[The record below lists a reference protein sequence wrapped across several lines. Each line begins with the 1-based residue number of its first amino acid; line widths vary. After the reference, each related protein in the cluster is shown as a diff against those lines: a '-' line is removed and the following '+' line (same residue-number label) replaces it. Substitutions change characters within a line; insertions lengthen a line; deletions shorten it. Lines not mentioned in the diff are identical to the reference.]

1 MQTTMRSAATI
12 LIAAGLLVAGGSG
25 AAAAAGLKPILKV
38 DSAAVSIKG
47 DQMTIIASGAASTGG
62 WGKARLRAKPHK
74 PEAGELDFEFV
85 AVPPSSDETVIQ
97 ALVPV
102 TVTLTTHLPPYGVTQ
117 IRVDAQTNSTTAE
130 ITR

>member
-1 MQTTMRSAATI
+1 MRMAATI
-12 LIAAGLLVAGGSG
+12 LTTAGLLVAACSG
-25 AAAAAGLKPILKV
+25 VAAAAGLKPVLKV

-47 DQMTIIASGAASTGG
+47 DRMTIIASGAVSTGG

-74 PEAGELDFEFV
+74 SEAGELEFDFL
-85 AVPPSSDETVIQ
+85 AAPPPPDQTVIQ

-117 IRVDAQTNSTTAE
+117 VRVDAQTNSTTAE